1 MKFGHARTAWMLVAY
16 LIFFD
21 GFFLNFIR
29 QLITRGIRCN
39 TPQCKAR
46 MHTYCYNVYKRNS
59 TSCPTCNKS
68 WKPLPVGEEAW
79 KEGQD
84 KGKRRVRQK
93 DSEERS
99 EDEEEEAEQE
109 EVKAEPSQR
118 RTQAS
123 QAKQNG
129 KGKKRAVASDDEMDE
144 DEDEEEAPPRTQKR
158 KARR

>member
-1 MKFGHARTAWMLVAY
+1 
-16 LIFFD
+16 
-21 GFFLNFIR
+21 
-29 QLITRGIRCN
+29 
-39 TPQCKAR
+39 

-109 EVKAEPSQR
+109 GRGTCHLPISFILPRLSQNACRETGYTGSTSDLHVCRCIPR
-118 RTQAS
+118 RS
-123 QAKQNG
+123 L
-129 KGKKRAVASDDEMDE
+129 
-144 DEDEEEAPPRTQKR
+144 PC
-158 KARR
+158 